1 MSAFRRR
8 LARRLSMA
16 LLVTGGL
23 VYASWVLQFVLPVH
37 IDPVTSFISELSA
50 VGQPFRRVFRTLDLI
65 GGALLLVGGATAWW
79 QSRRW
84 PGVWAPLVVLGV
96 CIVLEALLPLDAS
109 FTDDLPD
116 PGTGSWWARIT
127 EPHGVISF
135 VETNA
140 FLVLLV
146 TCSLALRRI
155 DAPLLRRRALATVGV
170 LAALSG
176 LVDAALTA
184 ALLVNG
190 DAVGLG
196 LVQRLGVTLTAT
208 WLALAP
214 TWLLWV
220 TLHRRRHGEAASPA
234 ASDAGSQAPPS
245 DQRRKAS

>member
-1 MSAFRRR
+1 MSDLRRR
-8 LARRLSMA
+8 VARRVSMT
-16 LLVTGGL
+16 LLVAGGL

-50 VGQPFRRVFRTLDLI
+50 VGQPFRRVFQTLDLV
-65 GGALLLVGGATAWW
+65 GGALLLAGGAAAWW

-190 DAVGLG
+190 DAVALG

-208 WLALAP
+208 WLAVAP

-220 TLHRRRHGEAASPA
+220 TLHRRRRGDPA
-234 ASDAGSQAPPS
+234 DSDHDDHERTVTG
-245 DQRRKAS
+245 

>member
-176 LVDAALTA
+176 LVDAA
-184 ALLVNG
+184 
-190 DAVGLG
+190 
-196 LVQRLGVTLTAT
+196 RPPPSSSTAT
-208 WLALAP
+208 PSGSAWCSASASRSPPPGSHWPPPGCSGSRCTGAGTARPAP
-214 TWLLWV
+214 
-220 TLHRRRHGEAASPA
+220 RP
-234 ASDAGSQAPPS
+234 
-245 DQRRKAS
+245 